1 MSGGWGGRRV
11 SALKARVLATMGTV
25 CHLCGR
31 PGADTV
37 DHLVPRSAGGTD
49 ALDNLAPAHQR
60 CNSMRQDM
68 PLTEW
73 FRIHPLPRRAPP
85 TRPW

>member
-11 SALKARVLATMGTV
+11 TALKARVLATMGTV

-37 DHLVPRSAGGTD
+37 DHLVPRAAGGD
-49 ALDNLAPAHQR
+49 DSMDNLRPAHQR

-68 PLTEW
+68 PLNEW
-73 FRIHPLPRRAPP
+73 FRRHPLPRRAPP
-85 TRPW
+85 SRRW